1 LLNRRKKSL
10 LKSQN
15 KTLKG
20 RIFPFVFLLAFFA
33 QSVPSPA
40 LALPTTELN
49 SKIRDFFQAKVKSS
63 NQFIDNLNKTADGLV
78 NNSIG
83 TVSFYT
89 RQGFSTL
96 ETLTGLSEQNQL
108 YRYSKNNWQ
117 KTIGL
122 GLGVLKGTKDLA
134 VGTVSLL
141 AYLESSPARAVT
153 LAYNVKERPREY
165 KEKAINGGKTVAG
178 ILADPVPLVG
188 GVYQW
193 GKSTYLEA
201 QKDPLKMGQ
210 LQGEV
215 GVFVASLF
223 VGGGQLKAVSN
234 ANKVG
239 KVTVTGSIVKNTSS
253 VKKFNLAALLPD
265 LPAINLGF
273 GSGIPVGVGAG
284 KGITAKIFSGLP
296 QTKNMV
302 FSSSVADS
310 GRIKAIKTSADARFS
325 IPEYPFLVKS
335 RGSILKSNDPK
346 YAWIKDLTTTS
357 EMRATL
363 REWGES
369 AFAPWRN
376 LLTKQEKEAL
386 YDYTRSA
393 RLVNPILRGINKDYN
408 PTAIEQI
415 KLISS
420 GLQKAE
426 LPEMYLFRGSGY
438 RLLGDLEGL
447 PTNEL
452 IGKTI
457 ELKGFVSTS
466 LFPNALFVDGVQMI
480 IKVPRG
486 VNGGYLGLDDLSRFP
501 VESEVLL
508 QHGQKLK
515 ILEVQQLP
523 EEIWYKGGLHIV
535 AEIIP

>member
-1 LLNRRKKSL
+1 LLNRTKKSL
-10 LKSQN
+10 IKSQN
-15 KTLKG
+15 KILKG
-20 RIFPFVFLLAFFA
+20 RIFPFVLLLAFFA

-40 LALPTTELN
+40 LALTTNELN

-63 NQFIDNLNKTADGLV
+63 DQFIDNINKKADGLV
-78 NNSIG
+78 NDSIG

-96 ETLTGLSEQNQL
+96 ETITGLSERNQL

-117 KTIGL
+117 KTIGF
-122 GLGVLKGTKDLA
+122 GLGILKGTKDLA

-153 LAYNVKERPREY
+153 LAYNVKERPQEY

-178 ILADPVPLVG
+178 ILANPVPLVG

-215 GVFVASLF
+215 GVFGASLF

-234 ANKVG
+234 ANKAG
-239 KVTVTGSIVKNTSS
+239 KVTVTGSIAKNTSP
-253 VKKFNLAALLPD
+253 VKKFNWGALIPD
-265 LPAINLGF
+265 LPTINLGF
-273 GSGIPVGVGAG
+273 GSAIPVGVGAG
-284 KGITAKIFSGLP
+284 KGIPAKMFSGFP

-302 FSSSVADS
+302 FTSSVVDS
-310 GRIKAIKTSADARFS
+310 GRLKPFKTSTNVQYS
-325 IPEYPFLVKS
+325 IPDYPFTVKS
-335 RGSILKSNDPK
+335 RGSIFKNNDPK

-357 EMRATL
+357 EMRARL
-363 REWGES
+363 RAWGES
-369 AFAPWRN
+369 AFAPWRK
-376 LLTKQEKEAL
+376 LLTKQEKEAI
-386 YDYTRSA
+386 YDYTISA
-393 RLVNPILRGINKDYN
+393 KLVNPILRGTNKDYN
-408 PTAIEQI
+408 PAALKQI

-420 GLQKAE
+420 GLQKVG

-438 RLLGDLEGL
+438 RFLGDLEGL
-447 PTNEL
+447 PMNEL
-452 IGKTI
+452 IGKTV

-466 LFPNALFVDGVQMI
+466 LFPDARFVDGVQMI

-501 VESEVLL
+501 LESEVLL

>member
-1 LLNRRKKSL
+1 MNRRKKSL

-122 GLGVLKGTKDLA
+122 GLGVIKGTKDFA
-134 VGTVSLL
+134 TGTVFLL
-141 AYLESSPARAVT
+141 AYLESSPARTIA
-153 LAYNVKERPREY
+153 LAYNVLERPQEY
-165 KEKAINGGKTVAG
+165 KEKAISGGKTVAG
-178 ILADPVPLVG
+178 ILANPVPLVG
-188 GVYQW
+188 GIYQW
-193 GKSTYLEA
+193 GKSTYVEA
-201 QKDPLKMGQ
+201 QKDPLKLGQ

-215 GVFVASLF
+215 GVFGASLF
-223 VGGGQLKAVSN
+223 VGGGQLKAIGA
-234 ANKVG
+234 ANKAR
-239 KVTVTGSIVKNTSS
+239 KVAVTGSIAKNTSP
-253 VKKFNLAALLPD
+253 VKKFNWAALIPD
-265 LPAINLGF
+265 LPTINLGF
-273 GSGIPVGVGAG
+273 GSAIPVGVGAG
-284 KGITAKIFSGLP
+284 KGITAKITSGFP

-302 FSSSVADS
+302 FTSSVADS
-310 GRIKAIKTSADARFS
+310 GRLKAIKTSADGRFS
-325 IPEYPFLVKS
+325 ITEYPFLVKS

-357 EMRATL
+357 EMRACL
-363 REWGES
+363 REWGKS
-369 AFAPWRN
+369 AFTPWRN
-376 LLTKQEKEAL
+376 LLTKEEKAAIF
-386 YDYTRSA
+386 DYTFSSK
-393 RLVNPILRGINKDYN
+393 LVNPILRGINKDYN
-408 PTAIEQI
+408 PAALEQI

-438 RLLGDLEGL
+438 RFLGDLEGL
-447 PTNEL
+447 PMNEL
-452 IGKTI
+452 IGKTV
-457 ELKGFVSTS
+457 EMKGFVSTS
-466 LFPNALFVDGVQMI
+466 LFPNALFVDGVQI
-480 IKVPRG
+480 VIKVPRG

-501 VESEVLL
+501 LESEVLL
-508 QHGQKLK
+508 QYGQKLK

>member
-1 LLNRRKKSL
+1 MIRGKKKIYCLILTIVITILGNLRPVFAYDLLAIDFSLGDFFRSKVEKNDELIYKVNTLVDQSMQQVRDSIADKTRAGFSSFEQWTGVNEQNSPFYAAYKYQTLQKIGFHLGIAEGVKDIVMGAGSL
-10 LKSQN
+10 LVQ
-15 KTLKG
+15 
-20 RIFPFVFLLAFFA
+20 VD
-33 QSVPSPA
+33 
-40 LALPTTELN
+40 ALPA
-49 SKIRDFFQAKVKSS
+49 R
-63 NQFIDNLNKTADGLV
+63 
-78 NNSIG
+78 
-83 TVSFYT
+83 
-89 RQGFSTL
+89 
-96 ETLTGLSEQNQL
+96 
-108 YRYSKNNWQ
+108 
-117 KTIGL
+117 TIN
-122 GLGVLKGTKDLA
+122 
-134 VGTVSLL
+134 
-141 AYLESSPARAVT
+141 
-153 LAYNVKERPREY
+153 LAYNVYDKPQEY
-165 KEKAINGGKTVAG
+165 KEKATGGAAMLAG
-178 ILADPVPLVG
+178 VLANPLPVLGGIYQLGKDSLVDT
-188 GVYQW
+188 W
-193 GKSTYLEA
+193 TEA
-201 QKDPLKMGQ
+201 KKDPLKMGQ

-215 GVFVASLF
+215 GVFGASLF

-346 YAWIKDLTTTS
+346 DAWIKDLTTTP